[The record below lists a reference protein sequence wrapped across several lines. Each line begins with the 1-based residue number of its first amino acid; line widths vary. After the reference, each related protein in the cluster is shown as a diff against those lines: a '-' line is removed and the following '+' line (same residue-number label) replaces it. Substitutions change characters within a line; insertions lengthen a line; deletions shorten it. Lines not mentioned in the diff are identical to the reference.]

1 MVPTVINWLGSL
13 PTFAAA
19 VLVIG
24 GFVLISVLIGFFVVK
39 FTSTEVRTAH
49 NDRAGFILAVI
60 GVIYAVLL
68 AFVAVGAWERF
79 QQAEARTYEEAEA
92 LAQVYRDAAS
102 FSGGGP
108 VRAALRTY
116 VEAVINVSWPAMRS
130 GQTSNVADVLL
141 ERVDRDVR
149 MLPANSPRLEDIRGQ
164 MLSAMDTALAD
175 RESRVTMD
183 STGINGIMWVVLVV
197 GAFVTVAF
205 TYLFGFDRTIMQ
217 ALMVGGLSFMIALVL
232 FLVVALDYPFRGSIA
247 VGPDA
252 FQSLLDSLK
261 IIGA

>member
-1 MVPTVINWLGSL
+1 MPSGAINWLGTL

-19 VLVIG
+19 VIVIG
-24 GFVLISVLIGFFVVK
+24 GFVFISVIIGFLVIR

-79 QQAEARTYEEAEA
+79 QQAETRTYEEAEA
-92 LAQVYRDAAS
+92 LGEVYRDAGSFPGGAS
-102 FSGGGP
+102 
-108 VRAALRTY
+108 VRATLRAY
-116 VEAVINVSWPAMRS
+116 IESVIDDSWPRMRR
-130 GQTSNVADVLL
+130 GEKPLVADTLL
-141 ERVDRDVR
+141 ESVDRAVR
-149 MLPANSPRLEDIRGQ
+149 ALPATSPRLEDIHAQ
-164 MLSAMDTALAD
+164 MLAAMDIALAD

-183 STGINGIMWVVLVV
+183 STGINSIMWLVLIT
-197 GAFVTVAF
+197 GAIVTVAF

-252 FQSLLDSLK
+252 FQSLLESLK
-261 IIGA
+261 TIGS

>member
-1 MVPTVINWLGSL
+1 MTRVINWLGTL

-19 VLVIG
+19 VIVIG
-24 GFVLISVLIGFFVVK
+24 GFVFISILIGFLVIR

-92 LAQVYRDAAS
+92 IASVYRDAGS
-102 FSGGGP
+102 FAGGQSL
-108 VRAALRTY
+108 RATLRAY
-116 VEAVINVSWPAMRS
+116 VESVINVSFPAMRS
-130 GQTSNVADVLL
+130 GQPSNVVDALL
-141 ERVDRDVR
+141 EKVDRDVR
-149 MLPANSPRLEDIRGQ
+149 GLPARSARLEDIRVQ
-164 MLSAMDTALAD
+164 MLSALDTALAD

-183 STGINGIMWVVLVV
+183 STGINGIMWIVLVI

-217 ALMVGGLSFMIALVL
+217 ALMIGGLSFMVALVL

-247 VGPDA
+247 VAPDA
-252 FQSLLDSLK
+252 FRALLESLK
-261 IIGA
+261 MIGS

>member
-1 MVPTVINWLGSL
+1 MQNVIFWLGGL
-13 PTFAAA
+13 PTLAAA
-19 VLVIG
+19 VIVIG
-24 GFVLISVLIGFFVVK
+24 GFVVVSVAIGFLVVK

-68 AFVAVGAWERF
+68 AWVAVGAWERF

-92 LAQVYRDAAS
+92 LGEVYRSAGSFAGGDALRATLRAYIEWVINDS
-102 FSGGGP
+102 WPHMRNGEKPEVSDALLEAVDRE
-108 VRAALRTY
+108 VRA
-116 VEAVINVSWPAMRS
+116 
-130 GQTSNVADVLL
+130 
-141 ERVDRDVR
+141 
-149 MLPANSPRLEDIRGQ
+149 LPATSPRLEDIHAE
-164 MLSAMDTALAD
+164 MLTAMDTALAD

-183 STGINGIMWVVLVV
+183 STGINGLMWIVLIL

-232 FLVVALDYPFRGSIA
+232 FLIVALDYPFRGSIA

-252 FQSLLDSLK
+252 FQALLESLK
-261 IIGA
+261 TIGS